1 MDALKDFYD
10 FYRPLQR
17 RYDLRMFYKTNG
29 KETKITIRWRG
40 KELVKVA
47 EETTE
52 ACFIRA
58 RRELEERMKNMS
70 NKLKPKKKHKE
81 PDLTWTKS
89 EKITLKNSN
98 NRRKLVSRS
107 FTDFMD
113 LGYYVLYLH
122 HGFGNKR
129 IVRLER
135 TINEYLDRAQTEKEM
150 KTKTLAELLK
160 MRYGIDVQKEI
171 NLIPLQ
177 QLIRIYQRNNPLT
190 INDTRQL
197 LNDTAYSYMTLA
209 CTALK
214 LMFKLSVREIEEF
227 IAEFRDLIDTLY
239 KFNQFGLTLPKVAQ
253 CLADEVNYV
262 DERYIKVID

>member
-1 MDALKDFYD
+1 
-10 FYRPLQR
+10 
-17 RYDLRMFYKTNG
+17 
-29 KETKITIRWRG
+29 
-40 KELVKVA
+40 
-47 EETTE
+47 
-52 ACFIRA
+52 
-58 RRELEERMKNMS
+58 
-70 NKLKPKKKHKE
+70 
-81 PDLTWTKS
+81 
-89 EKITLKNSN
+89 
-98 NRRKLVSRS
+98 
-107 FTDFMD
+107 MD

-135 TINEYLDRAQTEKEM
+135 TINEYLERAQTENEM

-160 MRYGIDVQKEI
+160 VGYGIDVQKEI
-171 NLIPLQ
+171 NLIPMQ

-214 LMFKLSVREIEEF
+214 LSVREIKEF

-253 CLADEVNYV
+253 CLADEVNYI

>member
-1 MDALKDFYD
+1 
-10 FYRPLQR
+10 
-17 RYDLRMFYKTNG
+17 
-29 KETKITIRWRG
+29 
-40 KELVKVA
+40 
-47 EETTE
+47 
-52 ACFIRA
+52 
-58 RRELEERMKNMS
+58 
-70 NKLKPKKKHKE
+70 
-81 PDLTWTKS
+81 
-89 EKITLKNSN
+89 
-98 NRRKLVSRS
+98 
-107 FTDFMD
+107 MD

-135 TINEYLDRAQTEKEM
+135 TINEYLERAQTENEM
-150 KTKTLAELLK
+150 KTETLAELLK
-160 MRYGIDVQKEI
+160 VKYGIGVQKEI
-171 NLIPLQ
+171 NLIPMQ

-197 LNDTAYSYMTLA
+197 LNDTAYSYMALA

-214 LMFKLSVREIEEF
+214 LMFNLSVREIKEF

>member
-1 MDALKDFYD
+1 
-10 FYRPLQR
+10 
-17 RYDLRMFYKTNG
+17 
-29 KETKITIRWRG
+29 
-40 KELVKVA
+40 
-47 EETTE
+47 
-52 ACFIRA
+52 
-58 RRELEERMKNMS
+58 
-70 NKLKPKKKHKE
+70 
-81 PDLTWTKS
+81 
-89 EKITLKNSN
+89 
-98 NRRKLVSRS
+98 
-107 FTDFMD
+107 MD

-122 HGFGNKR
+122 HEFGNKR

-135 TINEYLDRAQTEKEM
+135 TINEYLDRAQSEKEM
-150 KTKTLAELLK
+150 KTETLAELLK
-160 MRYGIDVQKEI
+160 VRYGIDVQKEI
-171 NLIPLQ
+171 NLIPMQ

-197 LNDTAYSYMTLA
+197 LSDTAYSYMALA

-214 LMFKLSVREIEEF
+214 LMFKLSVREIKEF

>member
-1 MDALKDFYD
+1 
-10 FYRPLQR
+10 
-17 RYDLRMFYKTNG
+17 
-29 KETKITIRWRG
+29 
-40 KELVKVA
+40 
-47 EETTE
+47 
-52 ACFIRA
+52 
-58 RRELEERMKNMS
+58 
-70 NKLKPKKKHKE
+70 
-81 PDLTWTKS
+81 
-89 EKITLKNSN
+89 
-98 NRRKLVSRS
+98 
-107 FTDFMD
+107 MD

-135 TINEYLDRAQTEKEM
+135 TINEYLERAQSENEM

-160 MRYGIDVQKEI
+160 VRYGIDVQKEI
-171 NLIPLQ
+171 NLIPMQ

-190 INDTRQL
+190 II
-197 LNDTAYSYMTLA
+197 LNDTAYSYMVLA

>member
-1 MDALKDFYD
+1 
-10 FYRPLQR
+10 
-17 RYDLRMFYKTNG
+17 
-29 KETKITIRWRG
+29 
-40 KELVKVA
+40 
-47 EETTE
+47 
-52 ACFIRA
+52 
-58 RRELEERMKNMS
+58 
-70 NKLKPKKKHKE
+70 
-81 PDLTWTKS
+81 
-89 EKITLKNSN
+89 
-98 NRRKLVSRS
+98 
-107 FTDFMD
+107 MD

-135 TINEYLDRAQTEKEM
+135 TINEYLGRAQSEKEM
-150 KTKTLAELLK
+150 KTETLVELLK
-160 MRYGIDVQKEI
+160 VRYGIDVQKEI
-171 NLIPLQ
+171 NLIPMQ

-197 LNDTAYSYMTLA
+197 LNDTAYSYMALA

-214 LMFKLSVREIEEF
+214 LMFKLPVREIKEF

>member
-1 MDALKDFYD
+1 
-10 FYRPLQR
+10 
-17 RYDLRMFYKTNG
+17 
-29 KETKITIRWRG
+29 
-40 KELVKVA
+40 
-47 EETTE
+47 
-52 ACFIRA
+52 
-58 RRELEERMKNMS
+58 MS

-81 PDLTWTKS
+81 PDFTWTKS
-89 EKITLKNSN
+89 ERVTLKSSN
-98 NRRKLVSRS
+98 NRRKLVRRS

-135 TINEYLDRAQTEKEM
+135 TINEYLERAQTEKEM
-150 KTKTLAELLK
+150 KTETLAELLK
-160 MRYGIDVQKEI
+160 VRYGVDVQKEI
-171 NLIPLQ
+171 NLIPMQ

-197 LNDTAYSYMTLA
+197 LNDTAYSYMVLA

-227 IAEFRDLIDTLY
+227 IAEFRGLIDTLY

>member
-1 MDALKDFYD
+1 
-10 FYRPLQR
+10 
-17 RYDLRMFYKTNG
+17 
-29 KETKITIRWRG
+29 
-40 KELVKVA
+40 
-47 EETTE
+47 
-52 ACFIRA
+52 
-58 RRELEERMKNMS
+58 
-70 NKLKPKKKHKE
+70 
-81 PDLTWTKS
+81 
-89 EKITLKNSN
+89 
-98 NRRKLVSRS
+98 
-107 FTDFMD
+107 MD

-135 TINEYLDRAQTEKEM
+135 TINEYLERAQTENEM
-150 KTKTLAELLK
+150 KTETLAELLK
-160 MRYGIDVQKEI
+160 VRYSIDVQKEI
-171 NLIPLQ
+171 NLIPMQ

-214 LMFKLSVREIEEF
+214 LMFKLSVKEIKEF

-262 DERYIKVID
+262 DERYISDKPTNAGRIRNMSDEELAEFLTTVTSDAICGSSWDYDGWIKELQSEAE

>member
-1 MDALKDFYD
+1 
-10 FYRPLQR
+10 
-17 RYDLRMFYKTNG
+17 
-29 KETKITIRWRG
+29 
-40 KELVKVA
+40 
-47 EETTE
+47 
-52 ACFIRA
+52 
-58 RRELEERMKNMS
+58 
-70 NKLKPKKKHKE
+70 
-81 PDLTWTKS
+81 
-89 EKITLKNSN
+89 
-98 NRRKLVSRS
+98 
-107 FTDFMD
+107 MD

-135 TINEYLDRAQTEKEM
+135 TINEYLERAQSENEM

-160 MRYGIDVQKEI
+160 VRYGIDVQKEI
-171 NLIPLQ
+171 NLIPMQ

-190 INDTRQL
+190 INDT
-197 LNDTAYSYMTLA
+197 SYMVLA

>member
-1 MDALKDFYD
+1 
-10 FYRPLQR
+10 
-17 RYDLRMFYKTNG
+17 
-29 KETKITIRWRG
+29 
-40 KELVKVA
+40 
-47 EETTE
+47 
-52 ACFIRA
+52 
-58 RRELEERMKNMS
+58 
-70 NKLKPKKKHKE
+70 
-81 PDLTWTKS
+81 
-89 EKITLKNSN
+89 
-98 NRRKLVSRS
+98 
-107 FTDFMD
+107 MD
-113 LGYYVLYLH
+113 LGYYALYLH

-135 TINEYLDRAQTEKEM
+135 TINEYLDRAQSENEM
-150 KTKTLAELLK
+150 KTETLAELLK
-160 MRYGIDVQKEI
+160 VRYGIDVQKEI
-171 NLIPLQ
+171 NLIPMQ

-214 LMFKLSVREIEEF
+214 LMFKLSVREIKEF

>member
-1 MDALKDFYD
+1 MDSLKDFYD

-17 RYDLRMFYKTNG
+17 KYDLQMFYRTNS
-29 KETKITIRWRG
+29 KEAKITIRWRG
-40 KELVKVA
+40 KELVKVT

-58 RRELEERMKNMS
+58 KRELEERMKNMS

-81 PDLTWTKS
+81 PDFTWTKS
-89 EKITLKNSN
+89 ERVTLKNSN
-98 NRRKLVSRS
+98 SRRKLVRRS

-135 TINEYLDRAQTEKEM
+135 TINEYLERAQTENEM
-150 KTKTLAELLK
+150 KTETLAELLK
-160 MRYGIDVQKEI
+160 VRYGIDVQKEI
-171 NLIPLQ
+171 NLIPMQ
-177 QLIRIYQRNNPLT
+177 QLIRSYQRNNPLT

-197 LNDTAYSYMTLA
+197 LNDTAYSYMVLA

-214 LMFKLSVREIEEF
+214 LMFKLSVREIKEF

>member
-1 MDALKDFYD
+1 
-10 FYRPLQR
+10 
-17 RYDLRMFYKTNG
+17 
-29 KETKITIRWRG
+29 
-40 KELVKVA
+40 
-47 EETTE
+47 
-52 ACFIRA
+52 
-58 RRELEERMKNMS
+58 
-70 NKLKPKKKHKE
+70 
-81 PDLTWTKS
+81 
-89 EKITLKNSN
+89 
-98 NRRKLVSRS
+98 
-107 FTDFMD
+107 MD

-135 TINEYLDRAQTEKEM
+135 TINEYLDRAQTENEM
-150 KTKTLAELLK
+150 KTETLAELLK
-160 MRYGIDVQKEI
+160 VRYGIDVQKEI
-171 NLIPLQ
+171 NLIPMQ

-197 LNDTAYSYMTLA
+197 LNDTAYSYMVLA

-214 LMFKLSVREIEEF
+214 LMFKLSVREIKEF

-262 DERYIKVID
+262 DERNNVSGSKKVSVSNGREYCGHCGYLCEYARGYKKFYCIRCGGLNLRSWKN